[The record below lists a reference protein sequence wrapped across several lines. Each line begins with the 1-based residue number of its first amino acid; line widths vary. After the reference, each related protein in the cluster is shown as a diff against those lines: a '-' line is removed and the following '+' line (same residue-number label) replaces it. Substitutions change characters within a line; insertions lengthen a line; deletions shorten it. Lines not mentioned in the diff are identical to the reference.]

1 MGVVRDG
8 VAAAG
13 TLGLLAL
20 TALTAQPVLTVLVAG
35 AATWLPTRAAAQA
48 PGLPGNAVRGAAIV
62 ASRTEGLCLLCHPV
76 PGQPDALQ
84 GTLAPP
90 LAGAGARYSAQTL
103 LQRLTAPEMFN
114 PETVMPSY
122 SRTDGLNR
130 VAPALRGK
138 ALLSPAQIDDV
149 VAYLVSLK

>member
-48 PGLPGNAVRGAAIV
+48 PGNAVRGAAIV

-76 PGQPDALQ
+76 PGQPNALQ